1 MIYFYHK
8 IWLILLPLSILPI
21 VLHLL
26 FVKKAKRIKFTYLFL
41 IQKVLNQYLPK
52 KRIVDIIVVIL
63 RCLIIFLIIIFLSYP
78 VMYLSPKK
86 KIVDLYVLL
95 DNSFSMQQKI
105 LNYSKFEHCKE
116 CILKLLSELSEV
128 ANLRIK
134 IILFNDTVEVLT
146 PQFVSINKNLFEQIK
161 SLKPSFKNTNL
172 VGAIEYVLTEIVK
185 EVEKNS
191 VYKILIFTDLAE
203 HVVQNYTLS
212 YYTLSLSS
220 LSLNFANIDI
230 GFCYPKIE
238 QKNFYFN
245 SVNIFYDDDF
255 VEIKYIPENS
265 PENKE
270 EVVSELLI
278 SKQATDVKKVRTFE
292 LANSRF
298 ATDISKNLFGNLC
311 LNINDTL
318 VDDNKFYFSCKKEK
332 QKKRVLCVINEPL
345 YLKGFGSK
353 KFYFENLSF
362 PIVSF
367 EIKTFEQ
374 EEMLLENYDAYIFV
388 DLPNLDLVE
397 NVSNKTIII
406 FPGETTDIDN
416 YSSVLDGIEFIE
428 LKEGKNN
435 VSLGED
441 EEFNKFIEKFEYK
454 NISVNKRFLIT
465 ITNPALWKVLLSYN
479 DATPAVLNR
488 NNIYLF
494 SFLADKNWSNF
505 VFKPAFVGMLKYIIE
520 KDEKKEEK
528 LKEYYFVGE
537 EIEIQNVVSIKQVV
551 GENSFE
557 SKEKYKVLVDNK
569 LTFFVPGMYEIEEEN
584 GKQIVAVNIN
594 PVESKTAIVNQSML
608 KKIFS
613 QFKNVNITLFDIK
626 EMKMKSLIQWI
637 LGKDVS
643 YDIIYLVVILFILET
658 ILSRLGKRMM

>member
-1 MIYFYHK
+1 VIYFYHK

-26 FVKKAKRIKFTYLFL
+26 FVKKVKRIKFTYLFL
-41 IQKVLNQYLPK
+41 IKKVLNQYLPK

-78 VMYLSPKK
+78 VMHLSPKK
-86 KIVDLYVLL
+86 KTVDLYVLL
-95 DNSFSMQQKI
+95 DNSFSMRQKI

-116 CILKLLSELSEV
+116 CILKLLSELSEIG
-128 ANLRIK
+128 NLKVK

-146 PQFVSINKNLFEQIK
+146 PQFVSINKNFLEQIK

-172 VGAIEYVLTEIVK
+172 VGAIEYILTEIVK
-185 EVEKNS
+185 KAEKNS
-191 VYKILIFTDLAE
+191 AYKILIFTDLAE
-203 HVVQNYTLS
+203 HIVEN
-212 YYTLSLSS
+212 YTLSLSS
-220 LSLNFANIDI
+220 LPINFAKIDI

-245 SVNIFYDDDF
+245 SVNMFYDDGF

-270 EVVSELLI
+270 EVISELSI
-278 SKQATDVKKVRTFE
+278 SNQPTDIKKVRTFE
-292 LANSRF
+292 LANFRF

-332 QKKRVLCVINEPL
+332 QKKKVLCIINEPV

-362 PIVSF
+362 PTVF
-367 EIKTFEQ
+367 LEIKTFEQ
-374 EEMLLENYDAYIFV
+374 EEMLLENYGAYIFV
-388 DLPNLDLVE
+388 DLPNLDLIE
-397 NVSNKTIII
+397 NVSDKTIII

-435 VSLGED
+435 VSIGED
-441 EEFNKFIEKFEYK
+441 EEFNEFIEKFEYK
-454 NISVNKRFLIT
+454 NISVSKRFLIT
-465 ITNPALWKVLLSYN
+465 ITNPALWKVLLTYN
-479 DATPAVLNR
+479 DGTPAVLNK

-520 KDEKKEEK
+520 KNEKKEEK

-569 LTFFVPGMYEIEEEN
+569 LTFFVPGIYEIEEEN
-584 GKQIVAVNIN
+584 RKQIVAININ
-594 PVESKTAIVNQSML
+594 PVESKIAIVNQSML

-626 EMKMKSLIQWI
+626 EMKIKSLIQWI

-643 YDIIYLVVILFILET
+643 HDIIYLVVILFILET
-658 ILSRLGKRMM
+658 ILSRLGKRMV

>member
-26 FVKKAKRIKFTYLFL
+26 FVKKVKRIKFTYLFL
-41 IQKVLNQYLPK
+41 IKKVLNQYLPK

-78 VMYLSPKK
+78 VMHLSPKK
-86 KIVDLYVLL
+86 KTVDLYVLL
-95 DNSFSMQQKI
+95 DNSFSMRQKI

-116 CILKLLSELSEV
+116 CILKLLSELSEID
-128 ANLRIK
+128 NLKVK

-146 PQFVSINKNLFEQIK
+146 PQFVSINKNFLEQIK

-172 VGAIEYVLTEIVK
+172 VGAIEYILTEIVK
-185 EVEKNS
+185 KAEKNS
-191 VYKILIFTDLAE
+191 AYKILIFTDLAE
-203 HVVQNYTLS
+203 HIVEN
-212 YYTLSLSS
+212 YTLSLSS
-220 LSLNFANIDI
+220 LPINFANIDI

-245 SVNIFYDDDF
+245 SVNMFYDDGF

-270 EVVSELLI
+270 EVISELSI
-278 SKQATDVKKVRTFE
+278 SNQPTDIKKVRTFE
-292 LANSRF
+292 LANFRF

-332 QKKRVLCVINEPL
+332 QKKKVLCIINEPV
-345 YLKGFGSK
+345 YLKGFGRK

-362 PIVSF
+362 PTVF
-367 EIKTFEQ
+367 LEIKTFEQ
-374 EEMLLENYDAYIFV
+374 EEMLLENYGAYIFV
-388 DLPNLDLVE
+388 DLPNLDLIE
-397 NVSNKTIII
+397 NVSDKTIII

-435 VSLGED
+435 VSIGED
-441 EEFNKFIEKFEYK
+441 EEFNEFIEKFEYK
-454 NISVNKRFLIT
+454 NISVSKRFLIT
-465 ITNPALWKVLLSYN
+465 ITNPALWKVLLTYN
-479 DATPAVLNR
+479 DGTPAVLNK

-520 KDEKKEEK
+520 KNEKKEEK

-569 LTFFVPGMYEIEEEN
+569 LTFFVPGIYEIEEEN
-584 GKQIVAVNIN
+584 RKQIVAININ
-594 PVESKTAIVNQSML
+594 PVESKIAIVNQSML

-626 EMKMKSLIQWI
+626 EMKIKSLIQWI

-643 YDIIYLVVILFILET
+643 HDIIYLVVILFILET
-658 ILSRLGKRMM
+658 ILSRLGKRMV

>member
-26 FVKKAKRIKFTYLFL
+26 FVKKVKRIKFTYLFL
-41 IQKVLNQYLPK
+41 IKKVLNRYLPK

-78 VMYLSPKK
+78 VMHLSPKK
-86 KIVDLYVLL
+86 KTVDLYVLL
-95 DNSFSMQQKI
+95 DNSFSMRQKI

-116 CILKLLSELSEV
+116 CILKLLSELSEIG
-128 ANLRIK
+128 NLKVK

-146 PQFVSINKNLFEQIK
+146 PQFVSINKNFLEQIK

-172 VGAIEYVLTEIVK
+172 VGAIEYILTEIVK
-185 EVEKNS
+185 KAEKNS
-191 VYKILIFTDLAE
+191 AYKILIFTDLAE
-203 HVVQNYTLS
+203 HIVEN
-212 YYTLSLSS
+212 YTLSLSS
-220 LSLNFANIDI
+220 LPINFAKIDI

-245 SVNIFYDDDF
+245 SVNMFYDDGF

-270 EVVSELLI
+270 EVISELSI
-278 SKQATDVKKVRTFE
+278 FNQPTDIKKVRTFE
-292 LANSRF
+292 LANFRF

-332 QKKRVLCVINEPL
+332 QKKKVLCIINEPV

-362 PIVSF
+362 PTVF
-367 EIKTFEQ
+367 LEIKTFEQ
-374 EEMLLENYDAYIFV
+374 EEMLLENYGAYIFV
-388 DLPNLDLVE
+388 DLPNLDLIE
-397 NVSNKTIII
+397 NVSDKTIII

-435 VSLGED
+435 VSIGED
-441 EEFNKFIEKFEYK
+441 EEFNEFIEKFEYK
-454 NISVNKRFLIT
+454 NISVSKRFLIT
-465 ITNPALWKVLLSYN
+465 ITNPALWKVLLTYN
-479 DATPAVLNR
+479 DGTPAVLNK

-520 KDEKKEEK
+520 KNEKKEEK

-569 LTFFVPGMYEIEEEN
+569 LTFFVPGIYEIEKEN
-584 GKQIVAVNIN
+584 RKQIVAININ
-594 PVESKTAIVNQSML
+594 PVESKIAIVNQSML

-626 EMKMKSLIQWI
+626 EMKIKSLIQWI

-643 YDIIYLVVILFILET
+643 HDIIYLVVILFILET
-658 ILSRLGKRMM
+658 ILSRLGKRMV

>member
-1 MIYFYHK
+1 VIYFYHK

-26 FVKKAKRIKFTYLFL
+26 FVKKVKRIKFTYLFL
-41 IQKVLNQYLPK
+41 IKKVLNQYLPK

-78 VMYLSPKK
+78 VMHLSPKK
-86 KIVDLYVLL
+86 KTVDLYVLL
-95 DNSFSMQQKI
+95 DNSFSMRQKI

-116 CILKLLSELSEV
+116 CILKLLSELSEID
-128 ANLRIK
+128 NLKVK

-146 PQFVSINKNLFEQIK
+146 PQFVSINKNFLEQIK

-172 VGAIEYVLTEIVK
+172 VGAIEYILTEIVK
-185 EVEKNS
+185 KAEKNS
-191 VYKILIFTDLAE
+191 AYKILIFTDLAE
-203 HVVQNYTLS
+203 HIVEN
-212 YYTLSLSS
+212 YTLSLSS
-220 LSLNFANIDI
+220 LPINFANIDI

-245 SVNIFYDDDF
+245 SVNMFYDDGF

-270 EVVSELLI
+270 EVISELSI
-278 SKQATDVKKVRTFE
+278 SNQPTDIKKVRTFE
-292 LANSRF
+292 LANFRF

-332 QKKRVLCVINEPL
+332 QKKKVLCIINEPV

-362 PIVSF
+362 PTVF
-367 EIKTFEQ
+367 LEIKTFEQ
-374 EEMLLENYDAYIFV
+374 EEMLLENYGAYIFV
-388 DLPNLDLVE
+388 DLPNLDLIE
-397 NVSNKTIII
+397 NVSDKTIII

-435 VSLGED
+435 VSIGED
-441 EEFNKFIEKFEYK
+441 EEFNEFIEKFEYK
-454 NISVNKRFLIT
+454 NISVSKRFLIT
-465 ITNPALWKVLLSYN
+465 ITNPSLWKVLLTYN
-479 DATPAVLNR
+479 DGTPAVLNK

-520 KDEKKEEK
+520 KNEKKEEK

-569 LTFFVPGMYEIEEEN
+569 LTFFVPGIYEIEEEN
-584 GKQIVAVNIN
+584 RKQIVAININ
-594 PVESKTAIVNQSML
+594 PVESKIAIVNQSML

-626 EMKMKSLIQWI
+626 EMKIKSLIQWI

-643 YDIIYLVVILFILET
+643 HDIIYLVVILFILET
-658 ILSRLGKRMM
+658 ILSRLGKRMV